1 MRKALSEIGFRKAWR
16 FLRGTVQ
23 GRLLDAGTFPPVRA
37 ALLRAYGAR
46 VGRETIIHPIR
57 FFNLYRTGFAGLSI
71 GDECFIGDDC
81 LLDLA
86 DSITLEDQVTLA
98 ERVTLLT
105 HTNVGYADHP
115 LQEHFPPKV
124 APVVI
129 ERGAFIGA
137 SATLLAGV
145 TVGRESFVAA
155 GAVVKEDVPPRTV
168 VGGVPAAVIRTID

>member
-1 MRKALSEIGFRKAWR
+1 MKKALSEIGVRKAWR
-16 FLRGTVQ
+16 FLKGTVQ
-23 GRLLDAGTFPPVRA
+23 GRLFDAGTFPPVRA

-46 VGRETIIHPIR
+46 IGDETIIHPIR
-57 FFNLYRTGFAGLSI
+57 FFNLYRTGFPGLSI
-71 GDECFIGDDC
+71 GDECFVGDDC

-86 DSITLEDQVTLA
+86 DRIELQDQVTLA
-98 ERVTLLT
+98 ERVTVLT

-115 LQEHFPPKV
+115 LQSHFPPQV

-129 ERGAFIGA
+129 EQGAFVGA
-137 SATLLAGV
+137 AATLLAGV

-168 VGGVPAAVIRTID
+168 VGGVPAAVLRSI